1 MQIPLVRPRRRWLL
15 LCPSCGKQAAVLHPP
30 TGSGRP
36 PVRAALEA
44 EWSRRNERGE
54 VTLPDIPGG
63 IGWVCLSCRTG
74 RQGSTA
80 SRMGPVDRLARAATK
95 ADDPRR
101 GMRRAGESWAQEARR
116 ERRIA
121 EAIQKL
127 ASLDLGAASRLESFL
142 SG

>member
-1 MQIPLVRPRRRWLL
+1 MLISLVQAPRWMLVCPCCGRR
-15 LCPSCGKQAAVLHPP
+15 AAALHPP
-30 TGSGRP
+30 HGSGRP

-54 VTLPDIPGG
+54 VTLPDVPGG

-74 RQGSTA
+74 RRGSTA
-80 SRMGPVDRLARAATK
+80 SRMGPIDRLARAAGK

-116 ERRIA
+116 EHRIA
-121 EAIQKL
+121 KTIQEL
-127 ASLDLGAASRLESFL
+127 ASLDGVTGRRLDALLG
-142 SG
+142 G